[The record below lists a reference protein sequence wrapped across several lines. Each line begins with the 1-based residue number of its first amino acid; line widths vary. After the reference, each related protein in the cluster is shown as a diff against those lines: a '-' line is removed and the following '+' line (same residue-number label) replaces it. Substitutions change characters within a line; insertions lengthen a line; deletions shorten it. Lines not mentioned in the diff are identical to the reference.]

1 LIINVPYGQEYGYRG
16 MMQLLNLPERPTA
29 VFAANDILAIGA
41 LQAIYKAGLRVPE
54 DISLLGMDDIYPVSV
69 TMPPLTTI
77 AKPKYKIGRKAV
89 ELLLNR
95 IEHDDISE
103 VKKIALPCHLQRRGS
118 TRNM

>member
-1 LIINVPYGQEYGYRG
+1 